1 MQQCSIYYRR
11 FNALAIWQGRRVLI
25 IGGGRRFLSLI
36 LVFGALAF
44 GLACGGGDD
53 SSGGDGSNGGSD
65 NGGDENGSGAAVD
78 ADLRL
83 LGADPLTL
91 DPALVFETSSAPY
104 VLEIF
109 GGLVTID
116 RSLQIV
122 PDLAETWEISP
133 DGTVYTFTIRR
144 DALFHDGRPV
154 TAQDFKYSLDRTA
167 LLGQT
172 QSLVA
177 EAFLGDIVGAKDV
190 IRGRSE
196 SISGVQ
202 VIDNS
207 TLQIT
212 IDAPKTYFIAKLTYT
227 TAFVVDQQQVEANP
241 RNWTRKPNGTGPYK
255 LAEWRVNERI
265 ILEANERYHL
275 GAPSVQRVF
284 YNLAGGSALTQY
296 ENDEL
301 DVSGISTSD
310 IERVLSNRDAI
321 SADYRTGPN
330 LSLSYIAFN
339 TNVAPFDDPKVR
351 QAFALAIDREQ
362 ISRVILKGMQN
373 AATSFMMP
381 GLPGFNNEA
390 ALPTFDI
397 EAAKQALSESSYG
410 SAANLPLITLTESGG
425 GASVGFETQAIIE
438 MWRNNLGVNVSIEQA
453 EAATFY
459 DDIDRGRLQMWTLG
473 WIMDYPDPENLLDL
487 LFHSTS
493 RKNDTSYSNPAY
505 DGLIEEARI
514 EQDVERRLRL
524 YQEAEQILIE
534 DLPWIP
540 LMFGMDHFVVQP
552 YVIGYEPLPMLIPS
566 LRYIS
571 IEK

>member
-1 MQQCSIYYRR
+1 MIGGSRR
-11 FNALAIWQGRRVLI
+11 FI
-25 IGGGRRFLSLI
+25 FPF

-44 GLACGGGDD
+44 ALACGGGDD
-53 SSGGDGSNGGSD
+53 SPGGSSDGGDNGDSDSDSGSS
-65 NGGDENGSGAAVD
+65 AAVD

-83 LGADPLTL
+83 LGTDPLTL
-91 DPALVFETSSAPY
+91 DPALVFETSSARY

-116 RSLQIV
+116 RNLQIV
-122 PDLAETWEISP
+122 PDIAETWTVSE

-154 TAQDFKYSLDRTA
+154 TAEDFKYSLDRTA
-167 LLGQT
+167 LLGRT
-172 QSLVA
+172 QSVVA

-190 IRGRSE
+190 IRGRAE

-202 VIDNS
+202 VIDAS

-212 IDAPKTYFIAKLTYT
+212 IDAPKSFFIAKLTYS

-275 GAPSVQRVF
+275 GAPSVQRIF
-284 YNLAGGSALTQY
+284 FNLAGGSALTQY
-296 ENDEL
+296 ENNEL

-310 IERVLSNRDAI
+310 IERVLSQRDAL
-321 SADYRTGPN
+321 SADYKTGPN

-339 TNVAPFDDPKVR
+339 TDFPPFDDPKVR
-351 QAFALAIDREQ
+351 LAFALAIDREQ
-362 ISRVILKGMQN
+362 ISRVVLKGMEEP
-373 AATSFMMP
+373 ATSFMMP
-381 GLPGFNNEA
+381 GLPGFNAEA
-390 ALPTFDI
+390 KLPTFDA
-397 EAAKQALSESSYG
+397 EAARQALAESSYG
-410 SAANLPLITLTESGG
+410 SAENLPLITFTEAGG
-425 GASVGFETQAIIE
+425 GASVGFSTQAIIE
-438 MWRNNLGVNVSIEQA
+438 MWRDNLGVEVSIEQA

-459 DDIDRGRLQMWTLG
+459 DDIDRGRLQIWTIG

-487 LFHSTS
+487 LFHSAS
-493 RKNDTSYSNPAY
+493 RKNDTRYSNPAF
-505 DGLIEEARI
+505 DALIEQARV
-514 EQDVERRLRL
+514 EQDVEKRLLL
-524 YQEAEQILIE
+524 YQEAELLLIE

-540 LMFGMDHFVVQP
+540 MTFGRDHFVVQP
-552 YVIGYEPLPMLIPS
+552 HVIGYEPLPMLIPS
-566 LRYIS
+566 LRYVS